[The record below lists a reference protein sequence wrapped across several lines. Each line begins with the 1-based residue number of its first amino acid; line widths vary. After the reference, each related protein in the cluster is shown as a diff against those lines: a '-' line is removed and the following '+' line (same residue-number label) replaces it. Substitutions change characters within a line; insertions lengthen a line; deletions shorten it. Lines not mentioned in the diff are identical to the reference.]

1 MIFGVLGKFGALFVT
16 IPDPI
21 IGRMFMVMF
30 GMITAVGISNLQYAD
45 MNSSRN
51 LFIVGFSLVFG
62 LAVPHYME
70 GHMDAIK
77 TGVEEVDQI
86 VTVLLSTSMAVGC
99 IVPPILDN
107 TIPGTI
113 EECGLVG
120 WGENSTEDTVDEKFE
135 VAPIAVYNLPF
146 GLHRLSKYKFA
157 KYMLFLPYPYD
168 NGRDA
173 GARHQSD
180 TRL

>member
-21 IGRMFMVMF
+21 IGGMFMVMF

-70 GHMDAIK
+70 SHMDAIK
-77 TGVEEVDQI
+77 TGMIKSGITKD
-86 VTVLLSTSMAVGC
+86 S
-99 IVPPILDN
+99 
-107 TIPGTI
+107 
-113 EECGLVG
+113 
-120 WGENSTEDTVDEKFE
+120 
-135 VAPIAVYNLPF
+135 
-146 GLHRLSKYKFA
+146 
-157 KYMLFLPYPYD
+157 
-168 NGRDA
+168 
-173 GARHQSD
+173 
-180 TRL
+180 